1 MGNICESAQPLNRYA
16 EELQVNVQSTERSL
30 GILKQVGLVSEDFTA
45 AQLWEGNGVVSL
57 AAEDASDSLR

>member
-45 AQLWEGNGVVSL
+45 AQLWEGNGVVGL
-57 AAEDASDSLR
+57 AAEDAGDSLG